1 MAEPNAREEF
11 LADRVEKR
19 DRPQARDLL
28 AEVAR
33 SLLAQFKQNMA
44 TLAERE
50 DWDQHYDLLH
60 DLLDW
65 GHKTAG
71 HLGDRHGGYTVVLDR
86 GLRDEDTIL
95 IMRFLLNITGVIAV
109 DPIPENAGMHIA
121 ERRALYRMK
130 TAIEEAI
137 HDA

>member
-1 MAEPNAREEF
+1 MAEQHPAAAARMAAKHAQEALGTF
-11 LADRVEKR
+11 KHRMAQLAD
-19 DRPQARDLL
+19 L
-28 AEVAR
+28 AE
-33 SLLAQFKQNMA
+33 
-44 TLAERE
+44 
-50 DWDQHYDLLH
+50 WDVHYDLLH

-86 GLRDEDTIL
+86 GLRDEDTVL

-109 DPIPENAGMHIA
+109 DPIPENVGMHIA